1 MTLSTHSKIKRGICK
16 QETIFFLKF
25 CDLKKI
31 IILLLLT
38 LPILSNAQSIEKDR
52 VPHEYSLELGSRYVF
67 SSGFEGHPSLG
78 YTVLLDY
85 AWQLS
90 GFETKSKSFI
100 SVPLGYTM
108 FLKKTDEEVSVSVL
122 SYGWT
127 VRHEIGR
134 DKKWIPF
141 LGYALLLNQLREFG
155 NEGTVFG
162 HQTKFDMGVNFNTGH
177 KLDYFAK
184 IEYSFT
190 RYPALGKAKS
200 DQVHAVEFKLG
211 LRL

>member
-1 MTLSTHSKIKRGICK
+1 
-16 QETIFFLKF
+16 LKN
-25 CDLKKI
+25 I
-31 IILLLLT
+31 IILLFLAV
-38 LPILSNAQSIEKDR
+38 PFVSKAQTIEKDR
-52 VPHEYSLELGSRYVF
+52 VPRSYTLELGSRYVI

-78 YTVLLDY
+78 YSIMLDY

-108 FLKKTDEEVSVSVL
+108 FPKDTDEGVNVSVL

-134 DKKWIPF
+134 DKKWVPF

-155 NEGTVFG
+155 KEGTVFG
-162 HQTKFDMGVNFNTGH
+162 HQTKFDLGLNFNTTQR
-177 KLDYFAK
+177 LDYFAK

-200 DQVHAVEFKLG
+200 DQVHAMEIKFG
-211 LRL
+211 LRF